1 LLNTSRS
8 IRFRFQISVSSLR
21 FRFASCPDSSL
32 TIPLSAFGLCML
44 RQSAHSLQRIKGIY
58 YLSTTPRRP
67 QSAMA
72 YPTNP
77 SNPTDLLSALPERFE
92 QARQSGQLFFFP
104 SQAKDV
110 YSGGKRVCLASY
122 PIII

>member
-1 LLNTSRS
+1 
-8 IRFRFQISVSSLR
+8 
-21 FRFASCPDSSL
+21 
-32 TIPLSAFGLCML
+32 ML
-44 RQSAHSLQRIKGIY
+44 RQSAHSLPRIKGIY

-77 SNPTDLLSALPERFE
+77 STPTDLLSALPERFE

-110 YSGGKRVCLASY
+110 YSGGKRVCLGFHLT
-122 PIII
+122 IIIH